1 MDSVITFIKEFIT
14 LFSEMAPFLLLGF
27 LLAGILHVW
36 VPNHVYVPKIS
47 KPTFKSV
54 LWAAL
59 FGVPLPICSCGVIP
73 TSIALR
79 REGAS
84 KGASVS
90 FLISTP
96 ATGVDS
102 ILATY
107 SLLGLPFAILRPNAA
122 FVTAMFGG
130 VLTNFASRGEA
141 DGIAVAKHRESHD
154 PSASSEACKCG
165 GERERHHEHCGCD
178 EHEHHDHHHHEH
190 CECDVSADSTAECAE
205 HSKTSKNS
213 FVHKIGETIEYGLV
227 NMVGDVSKWL
237 MIGLLLGALIS
248 AFVPNELFLALREYP
263 ILCMICVLLL
273 AMPMY
278 TCATGSIPLALAL
291 VAKGITPGAAL
302 VLLMAGPATSI
313 ASMLVVGKAF
323 GKKTLAAYLFSIA
336 FGAMFFGF
344 IVDTFFMDTFLS
356 AMLPHGSAECHGH
369 GALGVFDYVC
379 AGLLAAFMIYAK
391 FVHKGCDG
399 HCGCGCGDS
408 HCGCPSTGSGI
419 GCSCGCDHDDDHCE
433 CEHHEHEHDHCDAST
448 GTSTGESSDSAE
460 HSEPASKTYRVN
472 GMSCSHCKACVEKA
486 AFALEGVVFA
496 VANVAKKQLVIE
508 GSVDESALKTAI
520 EEAGFEFGGEV

>member
-1 MDSVITFIKEFIT
+1 MPALVEILEKFFWQFIT

-36 VPNHVYVPKIS
+36 VPNHLYVPKIS
-47 KPTFKSV
+47 KPNFKSV
-54 LWAAL
+54 LWSAL

-79 REGAS
+79 KEGAS

-107 SLLGLPFAILRPNAA
+107 SLLGGPFAILRPVAA
-122 FVTAMFGG
+122 FVTAMLGG
-130 VLTNFASRGEA
+130 VFTNLVTKNEPETGV
-141 DGIAVAKHRESHD
+141 AVIGESH
-154 PSASSEACKCG
+154 EHEHHHEHHH
-165 GERERHHEHCGCD
+165 EREHCGCEGDHCSCDHDDHD
-178 EHEHHDHHHHEH
+178 EHE
-190 CECDVSADSTAECAE
+190 
-205 HSKTSKNS
+205 KRS
-213 FVHKIGETIEYGLV
+213 FAQKVKETFEYGFV
-227 NMVGDVSKWL
+227 NMIGDVSKWL
-237 MIGLLLGALIS
+237 IIGLLLGALIA
-248 AFVPNELFLALREYP
+248 AFVPDDFFLFLHEYP
-263 ILCMICVLLL
+263 LLCMLVVLVL

-291 VAKGITPGAAL
+291 VEKGVTPGAAL

-323 GKKTLAAYLFSIA
+323 GKRTLVAYLVSIA

-344 IVDTFFMDTFLS
+344 IVDTFLMDTFLAS
-356 AMLPHGSAECHGH
+356 MLPHASAECHGH

-379 AGLLAAFMIYAK
+379 AIVFAVLIIYAK
-391 FVHKGCDG
+391 FAHK
-399 HCGCGCGDS
+399 GCGCGDHDCCCGEHGEGEC
-408 HCGCPSTGSGI
+408 HCH
-419 GCSCGCDHDDDHCE
+419 DHEHG
-433 CEHHEHEHDHCDAST
+433 EHHHE
-448 GTSTGESSDSAE
+448 G
-460 HSEPASKTYRVN
+460 PVVKFYRVN

-486 AFALEGVVFA
+486 VRILEGVVSA
-496 VANVAKKQLVIE
+496 EADVAKKELRVE
-508 GSVDESALKTAI
+508 WHDEDDIDETALKKAVD
-520 EEAGFEFGGEV
+520 EAGFEFVGKI

>member
-1 MDSVITFIKEFIT
+1 MPAFLDILEKFFWQFVT

-36 VPNHVYVPKIS
+36 VPNHLYVPKIS
-47 KPTFKSV
+47 KPNFKSV
-54 LWAAL
+54 LWSAL

-107 SLLGLPFAILRPNAA
+107 SLLGGPFAVLRPVAA
-122 FVTAMFGG
+122 FVTAMLGG
-130 VLTNFASRGEA
+130 VFTNLLTKGESDTGVKVVGEA
-141 DGIAVAKHRESHD
+141 HQS
-154 PSASSEACKCG
+154 
-165 GERERHHEHCGCD
+165 HHEH
-178 EHEHHDHHHHEH
+178 EHSPEHDHHDGDCECEHDRHEHDGDCECGH
-190 CECDVSADSTAECAE
+190 CECELPADSVPAKRSFVEKLRATAE
-205 HSKTSKNS
+205 
-213 FVHKIGETIEYGLV
+213 YGFV
-227 NMVGDVSKWL
+227 NMIGDVSKWL
-237 MIGLLLGALIS
+237 VIGLLLGALIA
-248 AFVPNELFLALREYP
+248 AFVPDDFFLFLHEYP
-263 ILCMICVLLL
+263 LLCMLVVLVL

-323 GKKTLAAYLFSIA
+323 GKRTLIAYLTSSA
-336 FGAMFFGF
+336 LGALFFGY
-344 IVDTFFMDTFLS
+344 IVDTFFMDTFLA

-391 FVHKGCDG
+391 FAHRGCGD
-399 HCGCGCGDS
+399 HCGCGHEHGEHHHEGEC
-408 HCGCPSTGSGI
+408 HCHGHE
-419 GCSCGCDHDDDHCE
+419 D
-433 CEHHEHEHDHCDAST
+433 HEHEEECD
-448 GTSTGESSDSAE
+448 ECVLV
-460 HSEPASKTYRVN
+460 TYRVN

-486 AFALEGVVFA
+486 VRVLDGV
-496 VANVAKKQLVIE
+496 
-508 GSVDESALKTAI
+508 ESAEADVSKKELRVEWHDAHDIDEDALRKAV
-520 EEAGFEFGGEV
+520 EEAGFEFGGKV

>member
-1 MDSVITFIKEFIT
+1 MPALVEILEKFFWQFIT

-36 VPNHVYVPKIS
+36 VPNHLYVPKIS
-47 KPTFKSV
+47 KPNFKSV
-54 LWAAL
+54 LWSAL

-79 REGAS
+79 KEGAS

-107 SLLGLPFAILRPNAA
+107 SLLGGPFAILRPVAA
-122 FVTAMFGG
+122 FVTAMLGG
-130 VLTNFASRGEA
+130 VFTNLVTKNEPETGV
-141 DGIAVAKHRESHD
+141 AVIGESH
-154 PSASSEACKCG
+154 EHEHHHEHHH
-165 GERERHHEHCGCD
+165 EREHCGCEGDHCSCDHDDHD
-178 EHEHHDHHHHEH
+178 EHE
-190 CECDVSADSTAECAE
+190 
-205 HSKTSKNS
+205 KKS
-213 FVHKIGETIEYGLV
+213 FAQKVKETFEYGFV
-227 NMVGDVSKWL
+227 NMIGDVSKWL
-237 MIGLLLGALIS
+237 IIGLLLGALIA
-248 AFVPNELFLALREYP
+248 AFVPDDFFLFLHEYP
-263 ILCMICVLLL
+263 LLCMLVVLVL

-291 VAKGITPGAAL
+291 VEKGVTPGAAL

-323 GKKTLAAYLFSIA
+323 GKRTLVAYLVSIA

-344 IVDTFFMDTFLS
+344 IVDTFLMDTFLAS
-356 AMLPHGSAECHGH
+356 MLPHASAECYGH

-379 AGLLAAFMIYAK
+379 AIVFAVLIIYAK
-391 FVHKGCDG
+391 FAHKGCGG
-399 HCGCGCGDS
+399 HCGCGCGD
-408 HCGCPSTGSGI
+408 HD
-419 GCSCGCDHDDDHCE
+419 CSCE
-433 CEHHEHEHDHCDAST
+433 CGGHEHHHEH
-448 GTSTGESSDSAE
+448 AE
-460 HSEPASKTYRVN
+460 HVAKTYRVN

-486 AFALEGVVFA
+486 VRALDGVISA
-496 VANVAKKQLVIE
+496 EADVAKKELRV
-508 GSVDESALKTAI
+508 VWHDEDDINETALKKAVD
-520 EEAGFEFGGEV
+520 EAGFEFGGVV

>member
-107 SLLGLPFAILRPNAA
+107 SLLGLPFAILRPIAA

-130 VLTNFASRGEA
+130 VLTNFVSRGESA
-141 DGIAVAKHRESHD
+141 EVATAKHKDSHKHHEHEHEHHDHDHDREH
-154 PSASSEACKCG
+154 
-165 GERERHHEHCGCD
+165 HHEHCGCGD
-178 EHEHHDHHHHEH
+178 HEH
-190 CECDVSADSTAECAE
+190 CGCDVSMNSANM
-205 HSKTSKNS
+205 KKS
-213 FVHKIGETIEYGLV
+213 FVQKVSETIEYGLV

-263 ILCMICVLLL
+263 ILCMVCVLLL

-323 GKKTLAAYLFSIA
+323 GKRTLAAYLFSIA

-391 FVHKGCDG
+391 FAHKGCDG
-399 HCGCGCGDS
+399 HCGCGCCDEHA
-408 HCGCPSTGSGI
+408 HCD
-419 GCSCGCDHDDDHCE
+419 CDHDHDEEHEHCHCCHEHDEEHDHD
-433 CEHHEHEHDHCDAST
+433 HHEH
-448 GTSTGESSDSAE
+448 

-472 GMSCSHCKACVEKA
+472 GMSCSHCKSCVEKA
-486 AFALEGVVFA
+486 VFALEGVVFA
-496 VANVAKKQLVIE
+496 VANVAKKELVIE

-520 EEAGFEFGGEV
+520 EEAGFEFGGEI

>member
-1 MDSVITFIKEFIT
+1 MPAVLEILEKFVLQFIT

-36 VPNHVYVPKIS
+36 VPNHLYVPKIS
-47 KPTFKSV
+47 KPNFKSV
-54 LWAAL
+54 LWSAL

-79 REGAS
+79 KEGAS

-107 SLLGLPFAILRPNAA
+107 SLLGGPFAVLRPIAA

-130 VLTNFASRGEA
+130 VFTNVLTRGEEQVH
-141 DGIAVAKHRESHD
+141 DHPDTIDFDDCDTEHHCGCGHCECESHD
-154 PSASSEACKCG
+154 AKAEKKSFAQKV
-165 GERERHHEHCGCD
+165 RE
-178 EHEHHDHHHHEH
+178 
-190 CECDVSADSTAECAE
+190 T
-205 HSKTSKNS
+205 
-213 FVHKIGETIEYGLV
+213 FEYGFV

-237 MIGLLLGALIS
+237 TIGLLLGALIA
-248 AFVPNELFLALREYP
+248 AFVPDDFFLFLHEYP
-263 ILCMICVLLL
+263 LLCMLVVLVL

-323 GKKTLAAYLFSIA
+323 GKRTLIAYLTSIA
-336 FGAMFFGF
+336 LGALFFGY
-344 IVDTFFMDTFLS
+344 IVDTFFMDTFLA

-379 AGLLAAFMIYAK
+379 AGLLAVCMIYAK
-391 FVHKGCDG
+391 FAHRGCGD
-399 HCGCGCGDS
+399 HCGCGHEHGE
-408 HCGCPSTGSGI
+408 H
-419 GCSCGCDHDDDHCE
+419 HHH
-433 CEHHEHEHDHCDAST
+433 EHHEGECHCHDHEHGEHCH
-448 GTSTGESSDSAE
+448 E
-460 HSEPASKTYRVN
+460 HEEECHVTYRVN

-486 AFALEGVVFA
+486 VRVLDGVEFAEA
-496 VANVAKKQLVIE
+496 DVASKELRVE
-508 GSVDESALKTAI
+508 WHDEDDVDEAALKKAV
-520 EEAGFEFGGEV
+520 EEAGFEFGGKV

>member
-1 MDSVITFIKEFIT
+1 MNFVFEFIREFIT

-36 VPNHVYVPKIS
+36 VPNHLYVPKIAKS
-47 KPTFKSV
+47 NFASV

-73 TSIALR
+73 TSIAIR
-79 REGAS
+79 KEGAS

-107 SLLGLPFAILRPNAA
+107 SLLGLPFAILRPVAA
-122 FVTAMFGG
+122 FVTALFGG
-130 VLTNFASRGEA
+130 VLTNFATRGEIA
-141 DGIAVAKHRESHD
+141 ENAVAEMHGNSAVKH
-154 PSASSEACKCG
+154 
-165 GERERHHEHCGCD
+165 
-178 EHEHHDHHHHEH
+178 EHEHHEHEHHHHDHDDH
-190 CECDVSADSTAECAE
+190 CECGNHE
-205 HSKTSKNS
+205 HGCCCCGNLDTHEAT
-213 FVHKIGETIEYGLV
+213 FVEKVKETFRYGLV

-237 MIGLLLGALIS
+237 MIGLVLGALIS
-248 AFVPNELFLALREYP
+248 AFVPNELFLALREKP
-263 ILCMICVLLL
+263 ILCMVCVLLL

-323 GKKTLAAYLFSIA
+323 GKRTLVAYLFSIA

-356 AMLPHGSAECHGH
+356 AMLPQGSAECHGH
-369 GALGVFDYVC
+369 EALGVFDYIC

-391 FVHKGCDG
+391 FAHKGCDG
-399 HCGCGCGDS
+399 HCGCGCGESCKCADS
-408 HCGCPSTGSGI
+408 CEH
-419 GCSCGCDHDDDHCE
+419 DHDHCE
-433 CEHHEHEHDHCDAST
+433 CEDGHEHNHH
-448 GTSTGESSDSAE
+448 E
-460 HSEPASKTYRVN
+460 HSEPVSKTYRVN
-472 GMSCSHCKACVEKA
+472 GMNCSHCKACVEKA
-486 AFALEGVVFA
+486 VRPLDGVVFA
-496 VANVAKKQLVIE
+496 EADVASKSLHVE
-508 GSVDESALKTAI
+508 WHDEDDIDENALKIAV
-520 EEAGFEFGGEV
+520 EEAGFEFGGEA

>member
-1 MDSVITFIKEFIT
+1 MPVVLEILEKFVLQFIT

-36 VPNHVYVPKIS
+36 VPNHLYVPKIS
-47 KPTFKSV
+47 KPNFKSV
-54 LWAAL
+54 LWSAL

-79 REGAS
+79 KEGAS

-107 SLLGLPFAILRPNAA
+107 SLLGGPFAVLRPIAA

-130 VLTNFASRGEA
+130 VFTNVLTRGEEQA
-141 DGIAVAKHRESHD
+141 HDHPETIDFDDCDTEHHCGCGHCECESHD
-154 PSASSEACKCG
+154 AK
-165 GERERHHEHCGCD
+165 
-178 EHEHHDHHHHEH
+178 
-190 CECDVSADSTAECAE
+190 AE
-205 HSKTSKNS
+205 KKS
-213 FVHKIGETIEYGLV
+213 FAQKVRETIEYGFV

-237 MIGLLLGALIS
+237 TIGLLLGALIA
-248 AFVPNELFLALREYP
+248 AFVPDDFFLFLHEYP
-263 ILCMICVLLL
+263 LLCMLVVLVL

-323 GKKTLAAYLFSIA
+323 GKRTLIAYLTSIA
-336 FGAMFFGF
+336 LGALFFGY
-344 IVDTFFMDTFLS
+344 IVDTFFMDTFLA

-379 AGLLAAFMIYAK
+379 AALLAAFMIYAK
-391 FVHKGCDG
+391 FVHKGCGD
-399 HCGCGCGDS
+399 HCGCG
-408 HCGCPSTGSGI
+408 H
-419 GCSCGCDHDDDHCE
+419 DHGHDGHCE
-433 CEHHEHEHDHCDAST
+433 GGCHCHEGHDHAHEH
-448 GTSTGESSDSAE
+448 GEE
-460 HSEPASKTYRVN
+460 CRVTYRVN

-486 AFALEGVVFA
+486 VRALDDVVFA
-496 VANVAKKQLVIE
+496 EADVASKELRVHWHDE
-508 GSVDESALKTAI
+508 DDVDEIALKTAV
-520 EEAGFEFGGEV
+520 EDAGFEFGGKV

>member
-1 MDSVITFIKEFIT
+1 MDIVSAFVHEFIT

-27 LLAGILHVW
+27 LLAGIIHVW
-36 VPNHVYVPKIS
+36 IPNALYVPKIS
-47 KPTFKSV
+47 KSNFASV

-73 TSIALR
+73 TSIAIR
-79 REGAS
+79 KEGAS

-107 SLLGLPFAILRPNAA
+107 SLLGLPFAILRPVAA
-122 FVTAMFGG
+122 FATALFGG
-130 VLTNFASRGEA
+130 VLTNFATRGESEDA
-141 DGIAVAKHRESHD
+141 LRETAEHKHSH
-154 PSASSEACKCG
+154 SAEHSHE
-165 GERERHHEHCGCD
+165 HHEH
-178 EHEHHDHHHHEH
+178 EHDH
-190 CECDVSADSTAECAE
+190 CECDDHDDCDHDHCGCGKSHCSCESRDVRHMT
-205 HSKTSKNS
+205 
-213 FVHKIGETIEYGLV
+213 FGQKIVETFRYGLV

-248 AFVPNELFLALREYP
+248 AFVPNDFFMALREYP
-263 ILCMICVLLL
+263 LLCMVAILLL

-323 GKKTLAAYLFSIA
+323 GKRTLIAYLVSIA
-336 FGAMFFGF
+336 VGAIGFGF

-356 AMLPHGSAECHGH
+356 AMLPSGAAECHGH
-369 GALGVFDYVC
+369 GALGIFDYAC
-379 AGLLAAFMIYAK
+379 AGLLAALILYTVATRK
-391 FVHKGCDG
+391 AG
-399 HCGCGCGDS
+399 HCGCGDE
-408 HCGCPSTGSGI
+408 HCGC
-419 GCSCGCDHDDDHCE
+419 CEHDHDHEHCE
-433 CEHHEHEHDHCDAST
+433 CGEHHHGEHEHHHEH
-448 GTSTGESSDSAE
+448 AE
-460 HSEPASKTYRVN
+460 PVSKTYRVN
-472 GMSCSHCKACVEKA
+472 GMNCSHCKACVEKA
-486 AFALEGVVFA
+486 VRLLDGVVFA
-496 VANVAKKQLVIE
+496 EANVASKSLHVE
-508 GSVDESALKTAI
+508 YHDEDDVDEAALKTAV
-520 EEAGFEFGGEV
+520 EEAGFEFGGEA

>member
-1 MDSVITFIKEFIT
+1 MESFADIFGEFVHEFIT

-36 VPNHVYVPKIS
+36 VPNHLYVPKIS
-47 KPTFKSV
+47 KSNFMSV

-79 REGAS
+79 KEGAS

-107 SLLGLPFAILRPNAA
+107 SLLGLPFAILRPVAA
-122 FVTAMFGG
+122 FVTALFGG
-130 VLTNFASRGEA
+130 VLTNFASRGER
-141 DGIAVAKHRESHD
+141 DDVHVQNETVDFDDCDTDH
-154 PSASSEACKCG
+154 
-165 GERERHHEHCGCD
+165 HCGCGHCEEE
-178 EHEHHDHHHHEH
+178 EHEHHDHCGCGDEHHGH
-190 CECDVSADSTAECAE
+190 CGCESRDVRQMTFGQKVAE
-205 HSKTSKNS
+205 T
-213 FVHKIGETIEYGLV
+213 FRYGLV

-237 MIGLLLGALIS
+237 CIGLVLGALIS
-248 AFVPNELFLALREYP
+248 AFVPNELFLTLRDYP
-263 ILCMICVLLL
+263 LLCMLAVLVL

-323 GKKTLAAYLFSIA
+323 GKRTLVAYLLSIA
-336 FGAMFFGF
+336 VGAIGFGL

-356 AMLPHGSAECHGH
+356 AMLPQGSAECHGH
-369 GALGVFDYVC
+369 GALGVFDYIC
-379 AGLLAAFMIYAK
+379 AGLLAALMIYTK
-391 FVHKGCDG
+391 FAHKGCGDHCSCG
-399 HCGCGCGDS
+399 HEGCGCG
-408 HCGCPSTGSGI
+408 
-419 GCSCGCDHDDDHCE
+419 HD
-433 CEHHEHEHDHCDAST
+433 HEHEHGDACHCHEGHCDHPE
-448 GTSTGESSDSAE
+448 TSSGQAQ
-460 HSEPASKTYRVN
+460 EPVVKTYRVL

-486 AFALEGVVFA
+486 VRVLDDVLFVEADVSRKEL
-496 VANVAKKQLVIE
+496 LVKWH
-508 GSVDESALKTAI
+508 DEDDIDEAALKKAV
-520 EEAGFEFGGEV
+520 EEAGFEFGGAV

>member
-1 MDSVITFIKEFIT
+1 MDFVSAFVHEFIT

-47 KPTFKSV
+47 KPNFASV

-73 TSIALR
+73 TSIAIR
-79 REGAS
+79 KEGAS

-107 SLLGLPFAILRPNAA
+107 SLLGLPFAILRPVAA
-122 FVTAMFGG
+122 FATALFGG
-130 VLTNFASRGEA
+130 VLTNFATRGESENTSHV
-141 DGIAVAKHRESHD
+141 VAEHSH
-154 PSASSEACKCG
+154 E
-165 GERERHHEHCGCD
+165 HHEHH
-178 EHEHHDHHHHEH
+178 EHEPHEH
-190 CECDVSADSTAECAE
+190 CECDDHDDCDHDHCGCGTSHCSCESRDVDHLTFGQKIAE
-205 HSKTSKNS
+205 T
-213 FVHKIGETIEYGLV
+213 FRYGLV

-263 ILCMICVLLL
+263 LLCMVCVLLL

-302 VLLMAGPATSI
+302 VLLMAGPAT
-313 ASMLVVGKAF
+313 
-323 GKKTLAAYLFSIA
+323 LF
-336 FGAMFFGF
+336 
-344 IVDTFFMDTFLS
+344 
-356 AMLPHGSAECHGH
+356 
-369 GALGVFDYVC
+369 
-379 AGLLAAFMIYAK
+379 YA
-391 FVHKGCDG
+391 
-399 HCGCGCGDS
+399 
-408 HCGCPSTGSGI
+408 
-419 GCSCGCDHDDDHCE
+419 
-433 CEHHEHEHDHCDAST
+433 
-448 GTSTGESSDSAE
+448 
-460 HSEPASKTYRVN
+460 
-472 GMSCSHCKACVEKA
+472 
-486 AFALEGVVFA
+486 
-496 VANVAKKQLVIE
+496 
-508 GSVDESALKTAI
+508 
-520 EEAGFEFGGEV
+520 

>member
-1 MDSVITFIKEFIT
+1 MNLVTDFVWEFIT

-36 VPNHVYVPKIS
+36 VPNHLYVPKIAKS
-47 KPTFKSV
+47 NFASV
-54 LWAAL
+54 LWAAI

-73 TSIALR
+73 TSIAIR
-79 REGAS
+79 KEGAS

-107 SLLGLPFAILRPNAA
+107 SLLGLPFAILRPVAA
-122 FVTAMFGG
+122 FVTALFGG
-130 VLTNFASRGEA
+130 VLTNFATRGEA
-141 DGIAVAKHRESHD
+141 DRGESAGNAAAGVHADSEKHEHH
-154 PSASSEACKCG
+154 E
-165 GERERHHEHCGCD
+165 HEHCGCCCD
-178 EHEHHDHHHHEH
+178 DDHDAP
-190 CECDVSADSTAECAE
+190 VATFSG
-205 HSKTSKNS
+205 
-213 FVHKIGETIEYGLV
+213 KIKETFRYGLV

-237 MIGLLLGALIS
+237 MIGLVLGALIS

-263 ILCMICVLLL
+263 ILCMVCVLLL

-323 GKKTLAAYLFSIA
+323 GKRTLAAYLFSIA

-356 AMLPHGSAECHGH
+356 AMLPQGAADCHGH
-369 GALGVFDYVC
+369 EALGVFDYVC
-379 AGLLAAFMIYAK
+379 AGLLAAFMLYAK
-391 FVHKGCDG
+391 FAHKGCDG
-399 HCGCGCGDS
+399 HCGCGCG
-408 HCGCPSTGSGI
+408 CGES
-419 GCSCGCDHDDDHCE
+419 CE
-433 CEHHEHEHDHCDAST
+433 CEGGHEHDHCECHEH
-448 GTSTGESSDSAE
+448 GEHDHDHCEHNHEHCECGEHHHHEHHHE
-460 HSEPASKTYRVN
+460 HSEPVSKTYRVN
-472 GMSCSHCKACVEKA
+472 GMNCSHCKACVEKA
-486 AFALEGVVFA
+486 VRLLDGIVFA
-496 VANVAKKQLVIE
+496 EADVASKSLHVEWHDDDDID
-508 GSVDESALKTAI
+508 VDTLKTAV
-520 EEAGFEFGGEV
+520 EEAGFEFAGEA

>member
-1 MDSVITFIKEFIT
+1 MNLVTDFVWEFIT

-36 VPNHVYVPKIS
+36 VPNHLYVPKIAKS
-47 KPTFKSV
+47 NFASV
-54 LWAAL
+54 LWAAI

-73 TSIALR
+73 TSIAIR
-79 REGAS
+79 KEGAS

-107 SLLGLPFAILRPNAA
+107 SLLGLPFAILRPVAA
-122 FVTAMFGG
+122 FVTALFGG
-130 VLTNFASRGEA
+130 VLTNFATRGEA
-141 DGIAVAKHRESHD
+141 DRSESAGNAAVGAHGDSAKHEHHH
-154 PSASSEACKCG
+154 EH
-165 GERERHHEHCGCD
+165 HHEHCGCCCD
-178 EHEHHDHHHHEH
+178 DDHEH
-190 CECDVSADSTAECAE
+190 CECGGPSAGSGNFTG
-205 HSKTSKNS
+205 
-213 FVHKIGETIEYGLV
+213 KIKETFRYGLV

-237 MIGLLLGALIS
+237 MIGLVLGALIS

-263 ILCMICVLLL
+263 FLCMVCVLLL

-323 GKKTLAAYLFSIA
+323 GKRTLAAYLFSIA

-356 AMLPHGSAECHGH
+356 AMLPQGAADCHGH
-369 GALGVFDYVC
+369 VALDVFDYVC
-379 AGLLAAFMIYAK
+379 AGLLAAFMLYAK
-391 FVHKGCDG
+391 FAHKGCDG
-399 HCGCGCGDS
+399 HCGCGCGCGDS
-408 HCGCPSTGSGI
+408 CKCAD
-419 GCSCGCDHDDDHCE
+419 SCEDDHDHDHCE
-433 CEHHEHEHDHCDAST
+433 CGESCGCHEHGEHDLHHGASA
-448 GTSTGESSDSAE
+448 GSATLA
-460 HSEPASKTYRVN
+460 HSEPVSKTYRVN
-472 GMSCSHCKACVEKA
+472 GMNCSHCKACVEKA
-486 AFALEGVVFA
+486 VRPLDGVVFA
-496 VANVAKKQLVIE
+496 EADVSSKSLHVEWHDDDDIDMD
-508 GSVDESALKTAI
+508 SLKTAV
-520 EEAGFEFGGEV
+520 EEAGFEFAGEA

>member
-1 MDSVITFIKEFIT
+1 MNVVLEFVREFIT

-36 VPNHVYVPKIS
+36 VPNHLYVPKIAKS
-47 KPTFKSV
+47 NFASV

-73 TSIALR
+73 TSIAIR
-79 REGAS
+79 KEGAS

-107 SLLGLPFAILRPNAA
+107 SLLGLPFAILRPVAA
-122 FVTAMFGG
+122 FVTALFGG
-130 VLTNFASRGEA
+130 VLTNFATRGEESR
-141 DGIAVAKHRESHD
+141 DAVAGLRSEPANLKH
-154 PSASSEACKCG
+154 
-165 GERERHHEHCGCD
+165 
-178 EHEHHDHHHHEH
+178 EHEHHHQDIELCDCGDHGDCDDDD
-190 CECDVSADSTAECAE
+190 CECGCSEHGCCCDNRDVHDA
-205 HSKTSKNS
+205 S
-213 FVHKIGETIEYGLV
+213 FTEKVKETFRYGLV

-237 MIGLLLGALIS
+237 MIGLVLGALIS
-248 AFVPNELFLALREYP
+248 AFVPNELFLALREKP
-263 ILCMICVLLL
+263 ILCMVCVLLL

-323 GKKTLAAYLFSIA
+323 GKRTLVAYLFSIA

-356 AMLPHGSAECHGH
+356 AMLPQGSAECHGH
-369 GALGVFDYVC
+369 EALGVFDY
-379 AGLLAAFMIYAK
+379 
-391 FVHKGCDG
+391 
-399 HCGCGCGDS
+399 
-408 HCGCPSTGSGI
+408 
-419 GCSCGCDHDDDHCE
+419 
-433 CEHHEHEHDHCDAST
+433 
-448 GTSTGESSDSAE
+448 
-460 HSEPASKTYRVN
+460 
-472 GMSCSHCKACVEKA
+472 
-486 AFALEGVVFA
+486 
-496 VANVAKKQLVIE
+496 
-508 GSVDESALKTAI
+508 
-520 EEAGFEFGGEV
+520 

>member
-107 SLLGLPFAILRPNAA
+107 SLLGLPFAILRPIAA

-130 VLTNFASRGEA
+130 VLTNIASRGEA
-141 DGIAVAKHRESHD
+141 DGVTVAKHKESHEH
-154 PSASSEACKCG
+154 SASSVACKCG
-165 GERERHHEHCGCD
+165 CDREY
-178 EHEHHDHHHHEH
+178 HHEH
-190 CECDVSADSTAECAE
+190 CECGASACSAECADLSE
-205 HSKTSKNS
+205 NSKNS

-237 MIGLLLGALIS
+237 VIGLLLGALIS

-323 GKKTLAAYLFSIA
+323 GKKTLVAYLFSIA

-356 AMLPHGSAECHGH
+356 AMLPHGSAECLGH

-399 HCGCGCGDS
+399 HCGCGC
-408 HCGCPSTGSGI
+408 
-419 GCSCGCDHDDDHCE
+419 CD
-433 CEHHEHEHDHCDAST
+433 EHDHCDCDHDHD
-448 GTSTGESSDSAE
+448 EEHEHCHCCHEHDE
-460 HSEPASKTYRVN
+460 EHDHDHHEHHSEPASKTYRVN
-472 GMSCSHCKACVEKA
+472 GMSCSHCKSCVEKA

-496 VANVAKKQLVIE
+496 VANVAKKELVIE

-520 EEAGFEFGGEV
+520 EEAGFEFGGEI

>member
-1 MDSVITFIKEFIT
+1 MDSFVDIFKVFVHEFIT

-36 VPNHVYVPKIS
+36 VPNHLYVPKIS
-47 KPTFKSV
+47 KPNFMSV

-79 REGAS
+79 KEGAS

-107 SLLGLPFAILRPNAA
+107 SLLGLPFAILRPVAA
-122 FVTAMFGG
+122 FVTALFGG
-130 VLTNFASRGEA
+130 VLTNIASRGEQDASREEA
-141 DGIAVAKHRESHD
+141 DAHPETIDFDDCDTEHHCGCGHCEEEDHD
-154 PSASSEACKCG
+154 
-165 GERERHHEHCGCD
+165 HHEHGGHCGCG
-178 EHEHHDHHHHEH
+178 ER
-190 CECDVSADSTAECAE
+190 DV
-205 HSKTSKNS
+205 HRMS
-213 FVHKIGETIEYGLV
+213 FGQKVVETFRYGLV

-237 MIGLLLGALIS
+237 FIGLLLGALIS

-263 ILCMICVLLL
+263 LLCMLAVLML

-323 GKKTLAAYLFSIA
+323 GKRTLIAYLTSIA
-336 FGAMFFGF
+336 LGALFFGY
-344 IVDTFFMDTFLS
+344 IVDTFFMDTFLA

-391 FVHKGCDG
+391 FGHK
-399 HCGCGCGDS
+399 GCGCG
-408 HCGCPSTGSGI
+408 HEHG
-419 GCSCGCDHDDDHCE
+419 
-433 CEHHEHEHDHCDAST
+433 EHHHEGECHCHDHEGNCCHDHEEECD
-448 GTSTGESSDSAE
+448 ECVLV
-460 HSEPASKTYRVN
+460 TYRVN

-486 AFALEGVVFA
+486 VRVLDGVEFAEA
-496 VANVAKKQLVIE
+496 DVASKELLVE
-508 GSVDESALKTAI
+508 WHDEDDVDEAALKKAV
-520 EEAGFEFGGEV
+520 EEAGFEFGGRV

>member
-1 MDSVITFIKEFIT
+1 MPDFAEIVEKFFWQFVT

-36 VPNHVYVPKIS
+36 VPNHLYVPKIS
-47 KPTFKSV
+47 KPNFKSV
-54 LWAAL
+54 LWSAL

-107 SLLGLPFAILRPNAA
+107 SLLGGPFAVLRPIAA
-122 FVTAMFGG
+122 FVTAMLGG
-130 VLTNFASRGEA
+130 VFTNLVTKNEPETGV
-141 DGIAVAKHRESHD
+141 AVFGESH
-154 PSASSEACKCG
+154 
-165 GERERHHEHCGCD
+165 
-178 EHEHHDHHHHEH
+178 EHEHHGHEH
-190 CECDVSADSTAECAE
+190 CDCEEGRCSCGHEDPDRHEKA
-205 HSKTSKNS
+205 S
-213 FVHKIGETIEYGLV
+213 FAQKVKGTFEYGFV

-237 MIGLLLGALIS
+237 VIGLLLGALIA
-248 AFVPNELFLALREYP
+248 AFVPDDFFLFLHEYP
-263 ILCMICVLLL
+263 LLCMLVVLVL

-291 VAKGITPGAAL
+291 VEKGITPGAAL

-323 GKKTLAAYLFSIA
+323 GKRTLAAYLGSIA

-344 IVDTFFMDTFLS
+344 VVDTFFMDTFLS

-369 GALGVFDYVC
+369 GALGLFDYAC
-379 AGLLAAFMIYAK
+379 ALLLAALMIYAK
-391 FVHKGCDG
+391 FAHKGCGCHGGCCECG
-399 HCGCGCGDS
+399 HE
-408 HCGCPSTGSGI
+408 HE
-419 GCSCGCDHDDDHCE
+419 CGCD
-433 CEHHEHEHDHCDAST
+433 EHDHCDC
-448 GTSTGESSDSAE
+448 EHE
-460 HSEPASKTYRVN
+460 HSHDHEERVVCFYRVN
-472 GMSCSHCKACVEKA
+472 GMTCSHCKACVEKA
-486 AFALEGVVFA
+486 VRLLDGVESA
-496 VANVAKKQLVIE
+496 VADVARKELRVE
-508 GSVDESALKTAI
+508 WHDGHDVDESALKKAV
-520 EEAGFEFGGEV
+520 EDAGFEFGGRV